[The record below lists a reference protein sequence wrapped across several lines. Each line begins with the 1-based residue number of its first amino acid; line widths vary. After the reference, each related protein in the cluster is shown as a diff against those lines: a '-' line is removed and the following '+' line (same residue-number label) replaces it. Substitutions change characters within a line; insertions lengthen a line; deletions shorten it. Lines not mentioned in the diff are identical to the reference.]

1 MYEEF
6 LIKLSRIQELLSG
19 TSTKKGKQCHL
30 LGILKSHLEPTK
42 YNQCQK
48 RVKKYITVSHTK
60 LPSVPT
66 HLSPSWEVRTD
77 GGRGFPFLLR
87 MLLTA
92 LCSLGFFA
100 SSLLLLCW
108 HPGLTATSRLHVKG
122 GGHSYLT
129 YQQLGTLS
137 IIFSSLMILLH
148 LASRTSHSWLSANL
162 MVAPIHPLFLVATLL
177 PDSWCWNDSVDSV
190 SSLTTLTPLVIPYS
204 LILYGWYVMQK
215 TPKFWSFSRILDL

>member
-1 MYEEF
+1 MWALF
-6 LIKLSRIQELLSG
+6 VSVWGILNKTFKNSRAPEWHINQ
-19 TSTKKGKQCHL
+19 KGKKFHL
-30 LGILKSHLEPTK
+30 LGILKCHLEPTK

-77 GGRGFPFLLR
+77 GGRGFPFLLM

-100 SSLLLLCW
+100 STLLLLLCW

-122 GGHSYLT
+122 GGDSYLT
-129 YQQLGTLS
+129 YQQLGTLV
-137 IIFSSLMILLH
+137 IISSFLMTLLH
-148 LASRTSHSWLSANL
+148 LASRASHSWLSANL
-162 MVAPIHPLFLVATLL
+162 TGGSHSSSFPSCYTSPRLL
-177 PDSWCWNDSVDSV
+177 MLKWL
-190 SSLTTLTPLVIPYS
+190 SS
-204 LILYGWYVMQK
+204 
-215 TPKFWSFSRILDL
+215 